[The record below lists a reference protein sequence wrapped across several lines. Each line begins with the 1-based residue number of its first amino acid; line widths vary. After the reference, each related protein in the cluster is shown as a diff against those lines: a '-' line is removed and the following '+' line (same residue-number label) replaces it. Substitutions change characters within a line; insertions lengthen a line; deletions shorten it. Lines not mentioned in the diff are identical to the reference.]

1 MSTIV
6 TRSKAKQ
13 AREQE
18 ALQQVKVDLN
28 CIRKKAKNATYV
40 IDDVIK
46 ELHKYP
52 ELSKFRIHGATT
64 CTDPHYE
71 FPPDVWESI
80 SGFNK
85 EQTKK
90 FMEKVKKMDEKEKRR
105 DGGLCGYYGGDI
117 EYTPKYLTTTY
128 QGQLEFNWKANKRR
142 GLEIEELIIEEEKF
156 YQDLKKEEMV
166 ALSSGLLDI

>member
-1 MSTIV
+1 MSNIV

-28 CIRKKAKNATYV
+28 RVVKNALDTELV
-40 IDDVIK
+40 IDALIE

-52 ELSKFRIHGATT
+52 ELSKFRIPEPNWS
-64 CTDPHYE
+64 DVNYE

-80 SGFNK
+80 SGLNK
-85 EQTKK
+85 EQTEK
-90 FMEKVKKMDEKEKRR
+90 FMKKVKKMDEKKKKHR
-105 DGGLCGYYGGDI
+105 DGYCGYYGGDI
-117 EYTPKYLTTTY
+117 EYTPKYLTRTY
-128 QGQLEFNWKANKRR
+128 PELPKFNWKANKRR

>member
-128 QGQLEFNWKANKRR
+128 EGQKPEFDDEEEHLRDLDWK
-142 GLEIEELIIEEEKF
+142 ELIEEERKF
-156 YQDLKKEEMV
+156 DEAIEKEEMV
-166 ALSSGLLDI
+166 CLHSGC